1 MSILCGR
8 YVCVC
13 RRGAWIKNAQHF
25 CLLMCL
31 GLGIFL
37 ALKVAQRR
45 MRMRMWTIWKVR
57 GASLSVSHCSGSALS
72 RANTHTHACTETHT
86 HTRPWSRLESK
97 ANWTAAAAATAAEA
111 ATQVLR
117 PYPKL
122 VAKRTLQPIQPW
134 LWARACPWCREP
146 CEIGKLSSDQ
156 ARPATQLKYIFVGK
170 QFCPMQFQ
178 KLCTHENS
186 RWAKRAGP
194 GTAWRSTPDEIS
206 TRYELKQCARQT
218 KLGKD

>member
-8 YVCVC
+8 YVCVG
-13 RRGAWIKNAQHF
+13 RRGACIKNAQHF

-37 ALKVAQRR
+37 ALKVVQRR

-57 GASLSVSHCSGSALS
+57 GASLSGSHCREL
-72 RANTHTHACTETHT
+72 THTRTRTQGHT

-97 ANWTAAAAATAAEA
+97 ANWTAAAAATAGEA

-122 VAKRTLQPIQPW
+122 VAKRTLQPNQPW
-134 LWARACPWCREP
+134 LWARACPWGREP

-156 ARPATQLKYIFVGK
+156 ARPATQQQYIFVGK

-178 KLCTHENS
+178 KLCTHGHS
-186 RWAKRAGP
+186 RWAKWARR
-194 GTAWRSTPDEIS
+194 GTAWRSILDEIS
-206 TRYELKQCARQT
+206 TRYEHKQCGHQT